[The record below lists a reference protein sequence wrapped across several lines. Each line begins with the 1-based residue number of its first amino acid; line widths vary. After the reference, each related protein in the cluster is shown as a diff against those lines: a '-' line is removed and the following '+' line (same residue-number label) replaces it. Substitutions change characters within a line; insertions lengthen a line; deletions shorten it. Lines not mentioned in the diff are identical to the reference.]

1 MDEILSRE
9 DVAFIVE
16 KIIGVQAKSEVL
28 GRRLKVQSYRVDS
41 ILQQYR
47 DPQDQLFHIIDEFV
61 RQVEPKPTW
70 RTILEALRSPLI
82 GEAALAQE
90 IQMDL
95 FPDTFPSGAVSE
107 SSVSQCTVLQ
117 PRSTL
122 PATDFHSLHTPGPS
136 KTGTT
141 PDSLVSTATPCAS
154 AGVTAHSSKTT
165 APYYVNDSNPGKLSW
180 KVIEYIDAVEN
191 HPACDE
197 GKKQAI
203 FTELSDSDK
212 SVRLDV
218 ENEHRFPLTIN
229 FMRELEN
236 WSKRMDK
243 KHGDVVSF
251 YEVIKKDIQQRGAH
265 AENKER
271 RKKTILSIDGI
282 TITDTYTKSLREIM
296 YEDRCVSE
304 LIRIAEEV
312 RKNVYHCVD
321 RLNRVLHK
329 PFPRLHIL
337 RKHLEITFSR
347 FDFSK
352 ERESVYSYNQ

>member
-16 KIIGVQAKSEVL
+16 KIIGVQAKSELL

-41 ILQQYR
+41 ILQQYK
-47 DPQDQLFHIIDEFV
+47 DPQNQLFHIIDEFV

-70 RTILEALRSPLI
+70 RTILEALGGPLI
-82 GEAALAQE
+82 REASLAQE
-90 IQMDL
+90 IQKNL
-95 FPDTFPSGAVSE
+95 FPDDTSSGAVSE
-107 SSVSQCTVLQ
+107 SSESQCTVLQ

-122 PATDFHSLHTPGPS
+122 PATSLHTPGHF

-165 APYYVNDSNPGKLSW
+165 APYYVNNSNPGKLSW
-180 KVIEYIDAVEN
+180 KVIEYIDVVEN

-243 KHGDVVSF
+243 KYGDVVSF
-251 YEVIKKDIQQRGAH
+251 YEVIKKDIQQRD
-265 AENKER
+265 AEYMKNQER
-271 RKKTILSIDGI
+271 RKKTILSIVGI
-282 TITDTYTKSLREIM
+282 TITDTYTKSSREIIR
-296 YEDRCVSE
+296 EDSCVSG
-304 LIRIAEEV
+304 LIIIAREV
-312 RKNVYHCVD
+312 RENVYRRVD

-329 PFPRLHIL
+329 PFPQLHTL
-337 RKHLEITFSR
+337 RKHLETFFR

-352 ERESVYSYNQ
+352 ERENVYSYNQ